1 MDELKHITV
10 VAGLIYKEDKYL
22 IGRRKPDDLGGG
34 YWEFPGGKLED
45 GEEVENCL
53 RRELFEEIGVIAK
66 RYSFFDSYD
75 FKYPTKIYNLHF
87 YLVHHFDGEITMNV
101 HDKIE
106 WVSFNELKNY
116 NLLPGDI
123 PLLEKLYKK
132 HKE

>member
-1 MDELKHITV
+1 MEQLDFYQNISLRISHIQ
-10 VAGLIYKEDKYL
+10 GKGW
-22 IGRRKPDDLGGG
+22 GRNNFK
-34 YWEFPGGKLED
+34 
-45 GEEVENCL
+45 EEVENCL

-87 YLVHHFDGEITMNV
+87 YLVHHYDGEITMNV

-116 NLLPGDI
+116 KLLPGDI